1 MWMFY
6 VVTRLVCQSSVNHSY
21 NPRIALEEILIFCS
35 RGGGNIVRKLT
46 KSAFEKVLVCTIF
59 ESAASGYLD
68 LDIQKTAVL
77 DECENRQLG
86 KC

>member
-1 MWMFY
+1 MD
-6 VVTRLVCQSSVNHSY
+6 VLCIVARLVCQSSVNHSY
-21 NPRIALEEILIFCS
+21 NPRIALEEILIFCPQV
-35 RGGGNIVRKLT
+35 GGNIVRRLT
-46 KSAFEKVLVCTIF
+46 KPAFEKVLVSTIF

-68 LDIQKTAVL
+68 LDIQKTAVS